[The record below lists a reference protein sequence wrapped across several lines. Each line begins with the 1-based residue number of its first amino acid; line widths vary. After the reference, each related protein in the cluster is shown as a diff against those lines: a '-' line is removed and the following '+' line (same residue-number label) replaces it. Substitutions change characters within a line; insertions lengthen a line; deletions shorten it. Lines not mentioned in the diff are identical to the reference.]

1 MTSGGTPTELRL
13 RLIRDT
19 DAPPTNP
26 LGDAFVFGLQDTKE
40 QLHPGARDAAGRFVF
55 DFTLAVKPGRD
66 GAPNFTGPFASGPA
80 GDRFVYLSW
89 RSIPRGVW
97 INRIKARLADIDWP
111 LIERAQGRR
120 LAADLSDWSSG
131 GGRRRVDWRLP

>member
-1 MTSGGTPTELRL
+1 MPASG
-13 RLIRDT
+13 
-19 DAPPTNP
+19 
-26 LGDAFVFGLQDTKE
+26 
-40 QLHPGARDAAGRFVF
+40 RDADLLRGEGGDSDVTGHCLARWKPDALPSLQVADGERMIVF

-120 LAADLSDWSSG
+120 LAADLSDWSPG